1 MAHELG
7 HYVQK
12 LVGTTERV
20 QAAEQRDSSHAN
32 QYSIRLE
39 LQADCYA
46 GVWVHSGER
55 RHLVQDSDTAQSMAA
70 AAAVGGD
77 RLQKMARGYVNP
89 ESFSHGSSE
98 QRTAWFKRGLD
109 SGRMPDCDTFH
120 QEIWLASNSPIPAH
134 RLAPSY
140 QFL

>member
-55 RHLVQDSDTAQSMAA
+55 RHHVQDSDIAQGMAA
-70 AAAVGGD
+70 AAAVGDD

-89 ESFSHGSSE
+89 ESFTHGSSE
-98 QRTAWFKRGLD
+98 RRTGWFKRGWIAAECPTATR
-109 SGRMPDCDTFH
+109 STR
-120 QEIWLASNSPIPAH
+120 NSD
-134 RLAPSY
+134 
-140 QFL
+140 